1 MEKCCVDKECA
12 CKTDIEALMRLDND
26 WNFNRIIS
34 TLDEAK
40 IDYVLASLAHR
51 DDLSVNEREILRGMI
66 WAKNQI
72 FKERSANHEKNE
84 SMPVETI
91 LQQAQ
96 LIVDGQRRDDYG
108 DMRASF
114 KRIAGMWS
122 SYLGTDVNVFDV
134 AHMMIMLKLSRNHD
148 KYNRDSMVDV
158 CGYAYCADR
167 IHDDELA
174 EKSKFNGEY

>member
-1 MEKCCVDKECA
+1 MEKCCVDKDCN
-12 CKTDIEALMRLDND
+12 CTTDIETLLSFDND
-26 WNFNRIIS
+26 WNFKRIVESNDLPKMRYLITTLRMKEPRNRI
-34 TLDEAK
+34 E
-40 IDYVLASLAHR
+40 
-51 DDLSVNEREILRGMI
+51 NEILVALENSWYQSHAQGE
-66 WAKNQI
+66 NTSQQ
-72 FKERSANHEKNE
+72 EQE
-84 SMPVETI
+84 MPETI

-122 SYLGTDVNVFDV
+122 SYLGTDVNMFDV

-148 KYNRDSMVDV
+148 RYNKDSMVDV